1 LEGLILLKTFRIAAV
16 LCAIFV
22 LFGCM
27 NEKNNDNAQADKNIP
42 RLTKVNQT
50 AESKKPDQPKG
61 SQEISRHLVGLATG
75 IPGVE
80 DATAVVLGPYAVVGI
95 DVDRKLDNSRVG
107 SIKYSV
113 AEALKNDP
121 NGKNALVTAD
131 PDTTERLRQMG
142 KQIRQGHPIGGI
154 ANELTGIVGRLMP
167 QVPHSLQTEKP
178 SPTETNN
185 SQLSE
190 KEERQLKDNQKKQ
203 EKADKNQPQRLNES

>member
-1 LEGLILLKTFRIAAV
+1 MKTLRIAAV
-16 LCAIFV
+16 LSAIFV

-27 NEKNNDNAQADKNIP
+27 NENDDNAQQADKNTP

-50 AESKKPDQPKG
+50 AESKKPNQPKG

-121 NGKNALVTAD
+121 NGKNAVVTAD
-131 PDTTERLRQMG
+131 PDVVERLRQMG
-142 KQIRQGHPIGGI
+142 RQIRQGHPIGGI
-154 ANELTGIVGRLMP
+154 ANELAGIVGRLMP

-190 KEERQLKDNQKKQ
+190 KEERQLKNDQQKQ
-203 EKADKNQPQRLNES
+203 EKADKNQPHRLNES

>member
-1 LEGLILLKTFRIAAV
+1 MKTLRIAAV
-16 LCAIFV
+16 MSAIFV

-27 NEKNNDNAQADKNIP
+27 NENNNNAQQSDKNTP

-50 AESKKPDQPKG
+50 AQGKKQAQPKG
-61 SQEISRHLVGLATG
+61 SQEVSKHLVSLATG

-95 DVDRKLDNSRVG
+95 DVDRSLDNSRVG

-113 AEALKNDP
+113 TEALKDDP
-121 NGKNALVTAD
+121 NGRNAVVTAD
-131 PDTTERLRQMG
+131 PDLVERLRQMG

-154 ANELTGIVGRLMP
+154 MNELAGIVGRLMP
-167 QVPHSLQTEKP
+167 QVPHNLDTDKP

-185 SQLSE
+185 GQLSE
-190 KEERQLKDNQKKQ
+190 KEERELKNNQQKQ
-203 EKADKNQPQRLNES
+203 EKSKKNQPQRLKNES

>member
-1 LEGLILLKTFRIAAV
+1 
-16 LCAIFV
+16 
-22 LFGCM
+22 M
-27 NEKNNDNAQADKNIP
+27 NEKNNDDAQQADKNTP

-50 AESKKPDQPKG
+50 AERKKPDQPKG

-95 DVDRKLDNSRVG
+95 DVNRKLDNSRVG

-121 NGKNALVTAD
+121 NGKNAVITAD
-131 PDTTERLRQMG
+131 PDVVERLRQMG

-154 ANELTGIVGRLMP
+154 ANELAGIVGRLMP
-167 QVPHSLQTEKP
+167 QVPHNLQTDKP

-190 KEERQLKDNQKKQ
+190 KEERQLKDQQKKQ
-203 EKADKNQPQRLNES
+203 EKAEKNQPQRLNES

>member
-1 LEGLILLKTFRIAAV
+1 
-16 LCAIFV
+16 
-22 LFGCM
+22 M

-154 ANELTGIVGRLMP
+154 ANELAGIVGRLMP
-167 QVPHSLQTEKP
+167 QVPHNLQTEKP

-203 EKADKNQPQRLNES
+203 EKSDKNQPQRLNES

>member
-1 LEGLILLKTFRIAAV
+1 MNVLRILAS
-16 LCAIFV
+16 LCAILI

-27 NEKNNDNAQADKNIP
+27 NNDENNAQTDQNLP

-50 AESKKPDQPKG
+50 ADNSHTRQPEG
-61 SQEISRHLVGLATG
+61 SQEVSRHLVSLATG

-95 DVDRKLDNSRVG
+95 DVNRKLDNSRVG

-113 AEALKNDP
+113 AEALRSDP
-121 NGKNALVTAD
+121 NGKNAVVTAD
-131 PDTTERLRQMG
+131 PDLVERLREMG
-142 KQIRQGHPIGGI
+142 REIRQGHPIGGI
-154 ANELTGIVGRLMP
+154 ARELAAIVGRLMP
-167 QVPHSLQTEKP
+167 QIPNNLPNEKP

-190 KEERQLKDNQKKQ
+190 REESELKDKQQKQ
-203 EKADKNQPQRLNES
+203 EKSDKNQPQRLKND

>member
-1 LEGLILLKTFRIAAV
+1 LKTFRIAAV

-154 ANELTGIVGRLMP
+154 ANELAGIVGRLMP

-190 KEERQLKDNQKKQ
+190 NEERQLKDNQKKQ
-203 EKADKNQPQRLNES
+203 EKAEKNQPQRLNES

>member
-1 LEGLILLKTFRIAAV
+1 
-16 LCAIFV
+16 
-22 LFGCM
+22 M
-27 NEKNNDNAQADKNIP
+27 NENDDNAQQADKNTP

-50 AESKKPDQPKG
+50 AESKKPNQPKG

-121 NGKNALVTAD
+121 NGKNAVVTAD
-131 PDTTERLRQMG
+131 PDVVERLRQMG
-142 KQIRQGHPIGGI
+142 RQIRQGHPIGGI
-154 ANELTGIVGRLMP
+154 ANELAGIVGRLMP

-190 KEERQLKDNQKKQ
+190 KEERQLKNDQQKQ
-203 EKADKNQPQRLNES
+203 EKADKNQPHRLNES

>member
-1 LEGLILLKTFRIAAV
+1 MSLKIFRIVAV
-16 LCAIFV
+16 LSAIFV

-27 NEKNNDNAQADKNIP
+27 NNNKDNAQNDQNTP

-50 AESKKPDQPKG
+50 ANSKKPHQPKG

-95 DVDRKLDNSRVG
+95 DVDRKLDNSKVG

-113 AEALKNDP
+113 AESLKNDP

-131 PDTTERLRQMG
+131 PDTVERLRQMG

-154 ANELTGIVGRLMP
+154 MKELAGIVGRLMP
-167 QVPHSLQTEKP
+167 QVPHSIQTKKP
-178 SPTETNN
+178 SPTETND
-185 SQLSE
+185 SQLSKRE
-190 KEERQLKDNQKKQ
+190 QQELKNQQQKQ
-203 EKADKNQPQRLNES
+203 EKSDKNQPQRLNET

>member
-1 LEGLILLKTFRIAAV
+1 
-16 LCAIFV
+16 
-22 LFGCM
+22 M
-27 NEKNNDNAQADKNIP
+27 NENDDNAQQADKNTP

-50 AESKKPDQPKG
+50 AESKKPNQPKG

-121 NGKNALVTAD
+121 NGKNAVVTAD
-131 PDTTERLRQMG
+131 PDVVERLRQMG
-142 KQIRQGHPIGGI
+142 RQIRQGHPIGGI
-154 ANELTGIVGRLMP
+154 ANELAGIVGRLMP

-190 KEERQLKDNQKKQ
+190 KEERQLKNDQQKQ

>member
-154 ANELTGIVGRLMP
+154 ANELAGIVGRLMP

>member
-1 LEGLILLKTFRIAAV
+1 
-16 LCAIFV
+16 
-22 LFGCM
+22 M
-27 NEKNNDNAQADKNIP
+27 NENNNDNAQQADKNTP
-42 RLTKVNQT
+42 RLTKVNQS

-121 NGKNALVTAD
+121 NGKNAVVTAD
-131 PDTTERLRQMG
+131 PDVVERLRQMG
-142 KQIRQGHPIGGI
+142 RQIRQGHPIGGI
-154 ANELTGIVGRLMP
+154 ANELAGIVGRLMP
-167 QVPHSLQTEKP
+167 QVPHSLQTKKP

-190 KEERQLKDNQKKQ
+190 KEERQLKNDQQKQ

>member
-1 LEGLILLKTFRIAAV
+1 LKTFRIAAV

-154 ANELTGIVGRLMP
+154 ANELAGIVGRLMP
-167 QVPHSLQTEKP
+167 QVPHNLQTEKP

-203 EKADKNQPQRLNES
+203 EKSDKNQPQRLNES

>member
-1 LEGLILLKTFRIAAV
+1 MKTFRILAV
-16 LCAIFV
+16 LSAIFV

-27 NEKNNDNAQADKNIP
+27 NEKNNDNAQQADKNTP

-95 DVDRKLDNSRVG
+95 DVNRKLDNSRVG

-121 NGKNALVTAD
+121 NGKNAVITAD
-131 PDTTERLRQMG
+131 PDVVERLRQMG
-142 KQIRQGHPIGGI
+142 RQIRQGHPIGGI
-154 ANELTGIVGRLMP
+154 ANELAGIVGRLMP
-167 QVPHSLQTEKP
+167 QVPHNLQTDKP

-190 KEERQLKDNQKKQ
+190 KEERQLKDQQKKQ
-203 EKADKNQPQRLNES
+203 EKAEKNQPQRLNES

>member
-1 LEGLILLKTFRIAAV
+1 LKTFRIAAV
-16 LCAIFV
+16 LSAIFV

-27 NEKNNDNAQADKNIP
+27 NENNNDNAQQADKNTP
-42 RLTKVNQT
+42 RLTKVNQS

-121 NGKNALVTAD
+121 NGKNAVVSAD
-131 PDTTERLRQMG
+131 PDVVERLRQMG
-142 KQIRQGHPIGGI
+142 RQIRQGHPIGGI
-154 ANELTGIVGRLMP
+154 ANELAGIVGRLMP
-167 QVPHSLQTEKP
+167 QVPHSLQTDKP

-190 KEERQLKDNQKKQ
+190 NEERQLKNNQQKQ

>member
-154 ANELTGIVGRLMP
+154 ANELAGIVGRLMP

-203 EKADKNQPQRLNES
+203 EKSDKNQPQRLNES

>member
-1 LEGLILLKTFRIAAV
+1 MKTFRIAAV
-16 LCAIFV
+16 LSAIFV

-27 NEKNNDNAQADKNIP
+27 NENNNDNAQQADKNTP
-42 RLTKVNQT
+42 RLTKVNQS

-121 NGKNALVTAD
+121 NGKNAVVTAD
-131 PDTTERLRQMG
+131 PDVVERLRQMG

-154 ANELTGIVGRLMP
+154 ANELAGIVGRLMP

-190 KEERQLKDNQKKQ
+190 KEERQLKNDQQKQ

>member
-1 LEGLILLKTFRIAAV
+1 MKTFRIAAV

-154 ANELTGIVGRLMP
+154 ANELAVIVGRLMP

-190 KEERQLKDNQKKQ
+190 KEERQLKENQKKQ

>member
-1 LEGLILLKTFRIAAV
+1 
-16 LCAIFV
+16 
-22 LFGCM
+22 M
-27 NEKNNDNAQADKNIP
+27 NEKNNDNAQQADKNTP

-95 DVDRKLDNSRVG
+95 DVNRKLDNSRVG

-121 NGKNALVTAD
+121 NGKNAVITAD
-131 PDTTERLRQMG
+131 PDVVERLRQMG
-142 KQIRQGHPIGGI
+142 RQIRQGHPIGGI
-154 ANELTGIVGRLMP
+154 ANELAGIVGRLMP
-167 QVPHSLQTEKP
+167 QVPHNLQTDKP

-190 KEERQLKDNQKKQ
+190 KEERQLKDQQKKQ
-203 EKADKNQPQRLNES
+203 EKAEKNQPQRLNES

>member
-1 LEGLILLKTFRIAAV
+1 LKTFRIVAV
-16 LCAIFV
+16 LSALFV

-27 NEKNNDNAQADKNIP
+27 NENNNDHAQQADKNTP
-42 RLTKVNQT
+42 RLTKVNQS
-50 AESKKPDQPKG
+50 ADAKKTDQPKG
-61 SQEISRHLVGLATG
+61 SQEVSQHLVGLATG

-95 DVDRKLDNSRVG
+95 DVDRTLDNSRVG

-121 NGKNALVTAD
+121 NGKNAVVTAD

-142 KQIRQGHPIGGI
+142 KQIRQGHPIAGI
-154 ANELTGIVGRLMP
+154 VNELAGIVGRLMP

-190 KEERQLKDNQKKQ
+190 NEERQLKDKQKKQ

>member
-1 LEGLILLKTFRIAAV
+1 LEGLILLKTFPIAAV

-154 ANELTGIVGRLMP
+154 ANELAGIVGRLMP

>member
-1 LEGLILLKTFRIAAV
+1 LKTFRIAAV
-16 LCAIFV
+16 LSAIFV

-27 NEKNNDNAQADKNIP
+27 NENNNDNAQQADKNTP
-42 RLTKVNQT
+42 RLTKVNQS

-121 NGKNALVTAD
+121 NGKNAVVSAD
-131 PDTTERLRQMG
+131 PDVVERLRQMG
-142 KQIRQGHPIGGI
+142 RQIRQGHPIGGI
-154 ANELTGIVGRLMP
+154 ANELAGIVGRLMP
-167 QVPHSLQTEKP
+167 QVPHSLQTDKP

-190 KEERQLKDNQKKQ
+190 KEERQLKNDQQKQ

>member
-1 LEGLILLKTFRIAAV
+1 LKTFRILAV
-16 LCAIFV
+16 LSAIFV

-27 NEKNNDNAQADKNIP
+27 NENNNDNAQQADKNTP
-42 RLTKVNQT
+42 RLTKVNQS

-121 NGKNALVTAD
+121 NGKNAVVTAD
-131 PDTTERLRQMG
+131 PDVVERLRQMG

-154 ANELTGIVGRLMP
+154 ANELAGIVGRLMP

-190 KEERQLKDNQKKQ
+190 KEERQLKNDQQKQ

>member
-42 RLTKVNQT
+42 RLTRVNQT

-154 ANELTGIVGRLMP
+154 ANELAGIVGRLMP

-203 EKADKNQPQRLNES
+203 EKSDKNQPQRLNES

>member
-1 LEGLILLKTFRIAAV
+1 MSLKIFRIVAV
-16 LCAIFV
+16 LSAIFV

-27 NEKNNDNAQADKNIP
+27 NNNKDNAQNDQNTP

-50 AESKKPDQPKG
+50 ANSKKPHQPKG
-61 SQEISRHLVGLATG
+61 SQEISRHLVGLATV

-95 DVDRKLDNSRVG
+95 DVDRKLDNSKVG

-113 AEALKNDP
+113 AESLKNDP

-131 PDTTERLRQMG
+131 PDTVERLRQMG

-154 ANELTGIVGRLMP
+154 MKELAGIVGRLMP
-167 QVPHSLQTEKP
+167 QVPHSIQTKKP
-178 SPTETNN
+178 SPTETND
-185 SQLSE
+185 SQLSKRE
-190 KEERQLKDNQKKQ
+190 QQELKNQQKKQ
-203 EKADKNQPQRLNES
+203 EKSDKNQPQRLNET

>member
-1 LEGLILLKTFRIAAV
+1 MKTLRIVAV
-16 LCAIFV
+16 LSAIFV

-27 NEKNNDNAQADKNIP
+27 NENNNDNAQQADKNTP

-121 NGKNALVTAD
+121 NGKNAVVTAD
-131 PDTTERLRQMG
+131 PDVVERLRQMG
-142 KQIRQGHPIGGI
+142 RQIRQGHPIGGI
-154 ANELTGIVGRLMP
+154 AKELAGIVGRLMP
-167 QVPHSLQTEKP
+167 QVPHSLQTDKP

-190 KEERQLKDNQKKQ
+190 KEERQLKNDQQKQ

>member
-1 LEGLILLKTFRIAAV
+1 MKTLRIAAV
-16 LCAIFV
+16 LSAIFV

-27 NEKNNDNAQADKNIP
+27 NENNNDNAQQADKNTP
-42 RLTKVNQT
+42 RLTKVNQS

-121 NGKNALVTAD
+121 NGKNAVVTAD
-131 PDTTERLRQMG
+131 PDVVERLRQMG
-142 KQIRQGHPIGGI
+142 RQIRQGHPIGGI
-154 ANELTGIVGRLMP
+154 ANELAGIVGRLMP
-167 QVPHSLQTEKP
+167 QVPHSLQTKKP

-190 KEERQLKDNQKKQ
+190 KEERQLKNDQQKQ

>member
-1 LEGLILLKTFRIAAV
+1 MKTLRIAAV
-16 LCAIFV
+16 LSAIFV

-27 NEKNNDNAQADKNIP
+27 NENDDNAQQADKNTP

-50 AESKKPDQPKG
+50 AESKKPNQPKG

-121 NGKNALVTAD
+121 NGKNAVVTAD
-131 PDTTERLRQMG
+131 PDVVERLRQMG
-142 KQIRQGHPIGGI
+142 RQIRQGHPIGGI
-154 ANELTGIVGRLMP
+154 ANELAGIVGRLMP

-190 KEERQLKDNQKKQ
+190 KEERQLKNDQQKQ